1 MKKYSLAILLFIST
15 IMFSSC
21 VPEFSHPPL
30 GVWQSTNPMITIYID
45 PAYQQ
50 PTRPSH
56 FFGFYDL
63 GETEIKIDV
72 FFGGPI
78 TFIIEDTLQ
87 FIRWEDIPPH
97 NCNILMGTWA
107 MVEDQLHFT
116 PDPRYQERSGYEV
129 IIFERLE
136 SYDPINPDNWFPPE
150 DLSDDLED
158 S

>member
-1 MKKYSLAILLFIST
+1 MKKFLIAISLLFST
-15 IMFSSC
+15 IMLSSC
-21 VPEFSHPPL
+21 VPESSHPPL
-30 GVWQSTNPMITIYID
+30 GVWQSMNPMITIYID

-50 PTRPSH
+50 PARPSH

-63 GETEIKIDV
+63 DETEIKIDV

-87 FIRWEDIPPH
+87 FIKWEDTVAH
-97 NCNILMGTWA
+97 NRILMGTWA